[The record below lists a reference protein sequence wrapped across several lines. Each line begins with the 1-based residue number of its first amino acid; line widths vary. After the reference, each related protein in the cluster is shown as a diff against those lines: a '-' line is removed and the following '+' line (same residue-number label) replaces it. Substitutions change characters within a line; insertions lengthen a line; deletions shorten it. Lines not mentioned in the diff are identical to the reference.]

1 MGALKLA
8 GVTRMAL
15 KLKDRFAAISHNH
28 SAGDLTSG
36 TLGVSRGGTG
46 KDSHTSNAVLTGNGS
61 NAVNNVSTADGAFYA
76 TSSGGAASFGTLPVA
91 QGGTGATTAANARTN
106 LDAAQSNGASG
117 TLKSAEDGIG
127 DLAASIAT
135 VEQPTATASHAKD
148 SHFIVGNEL
157 KKATEAIASGE
168 SITSSNTTDDTLQGQ
183 IDTLR
188 DSVARHTE
196 TKTLTTNT
204 YGNVDLGLSVDNA
217 IVLYARRSDSYGH
230 NMVLFINNKKW
241 YAYAA
246 KNITGTSITLEP
258 SGTEITVEICY
269 ISKS

>member
-1 MGALKLA
+1 VA
-8 GVTRMAL
+8 
-15 KLKDRFAAISHNH
+15 
-28 SAGDLTSG
+28 
-36 TLGVSRGGTG
+36 VSQGGTG

-61 NAVNNVSTADGAFYA
+61 NAVNNVSTANGAFYA

-106 LDAAQSNGASG
+106 LDAAQSNGAAG

-135 VEQPTATASHAKD
+135 VEQTTATANHATGD
-148 SHFIVGNEL
+148 YFVLGNVL
-157 KKATEAIASGE
+157 MRATAAIATGE
-168 SITSSNTTDDTLQGQ
+168 QITASNAVPATLQSQ

-241 YAYAA
+241 FAYAV
-246 KNITGTSITLEP
+246 KNIAGTSITLEP